1 MTESKGIRVK
11 VYRNLHK
18 GCYSVVA
25 MEGPQ
30 KGRVIAHEKRLML
43 TNATFH
49 VSEAGRQ
56 RVLQEQRKN
65 VHATIRGN
73 LVTDSKP
80 MVENLKGDINVVT
93 YNPYKKGSFFMKH
106 KESVDVKSADQ
117 VYFGIQ
123 NVLATGVK

>member
-1 MTESKGIRVK
+1 MTDSKGIRVK

-25 MEGPQ
+25 MDGPQ

-56 RVLQEQRKN
+56 RVLREQRKN

-80 MVENLKGDINVVT
+80 MVENMKGDINVVT

-106 KESVDVKSADQ
+106 KESVDVTSADQ
-117 VYFGIQ
+117 VYFGIE